1 MSKPLNVLILDDNP
15 ADVELML
22 IELRKSGFEPSWQLV
37 DNEKDFIAHLKPTLD
52 VILSDYS
59 LPKFTGLQAL
69 ALRDESGFDIPF
81 ILVSSTMDE
90 ELAMNYMEK
99 GAADYLMKDRIAR
112 LGPAIVNAIKN
123 ARLINEAQRT
133 AGRLAVAYDATIEVW
148 SRALDLRDKEAEG
161 HSQRVTEMTIRL
173 ARRMGVNESE
183 IEHMRRG
190 ALLHDVGNMG
200 IPDSILLKPGQLTE
214 KEWELMCRHP
224 DFGYELLSSVAFL
237 LPALDIPYCHHEKW
251 DGSGYPRGLKGEEIP
266 LAARIFAV
274 VDVWDAL
281 LSDRPYRPAF
291 SKDKALKY
299 IKDQPGKH
307 FDPQV
312 VEAFLDMITS
322 SPNYLDKLSEL

>member
-1 MSKPLNVLILDDNP
+1 MAKPLNVLILDDNP

-52 VILSDYS
+52 VVLFDYS
-59 LPKFTGLQAL
+59 LPQCTGLQAL

-81 ILVSSTMDE
+81 ILVSSTIDE
-90 ELAMNYMEK
+90 ELAMKCMEK

-112 LGPAIVNAIKN
+112 LGSAIVNAIKKR
-123 ARLINEAQRT
+123 ALRDENEAQRT
-133 AGRLAVAYDATIEVW
+133 AGRLAVAYDATVEVW

-161 HSQRVTEMTIRL
+161 HSQRVTEMTLRL
-173 ARRMGVNESE
+173 ARRMGVSESE

-200 IPDSILLKPGQLTE
+200 IPDSILSKPGQLTE
-214 KEWELMCRHP
+214 KEWVLMCRHP

-291 SKDKALKY
+291 SKDRALKY

-322 SPNYLDKLSEL
+322 SPDN